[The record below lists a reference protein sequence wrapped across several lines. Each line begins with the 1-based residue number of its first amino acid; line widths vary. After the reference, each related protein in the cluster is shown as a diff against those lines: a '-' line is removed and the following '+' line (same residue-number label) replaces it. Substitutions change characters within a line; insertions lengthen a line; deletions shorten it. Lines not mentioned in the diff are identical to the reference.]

1 MKINLD
7 KTTMRV
13 IKTAGNGVVNRDTIF
28 HFTQVE
34 KDVWA
39 EYAGGKI
46 KKGFLVGQ
54 SDGAVFQFSYC
65 QLQCDGVPD
74 SGASTCTLSL
84 AENGK
89 IQLIENF
96 EWKSRPG
103 EKGQNVFM
111 EI

>member
-7 KTTMRV
+7 KVTMRV
-13 IKTAGNGVVNRDTIF
+13 IKTAENGVVNRGTIF
-28 HFTQVE
+28 HFTQME
-34 KDVWA
+34 AAVWA

-54 SDGAVFQFSYC
+54 SDGEVLEFAYC
-65 QLQCDGVPD
+65 QLQTDVVLD
-74 SGASTCTLSL
+74 SGASTCTLSR